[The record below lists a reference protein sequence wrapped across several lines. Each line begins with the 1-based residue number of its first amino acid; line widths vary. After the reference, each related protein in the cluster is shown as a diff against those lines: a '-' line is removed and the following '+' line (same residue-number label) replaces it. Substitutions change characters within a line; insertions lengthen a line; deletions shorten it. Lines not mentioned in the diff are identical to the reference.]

1 MATHPK
7 EQSRFERSRNAAEIT
22 IHRIKSYDELYA
34 STLQE
39 GNDMFAEKTREL
51 WQQLAVHGVL
61 GQDKEGKTKLLEYTD
76 LDGNG
81 CIELLK
87 MAGIRH
93 KFTFT
98 EKGSWRDG
106 YIHFDTGG
114 RHGLIIEDGGKTAF
128 FDHHTSSYGMPTSA
142 SEITYQALIDM
153 GLLKKE
159 EWLDNMVKFITQ
171 VDNRTYPHEA
181 DYWKYSW
188 RTVLGLQRYLNSK
201 HLVEY
206 FRSGRD
212 PTILLSE
219 NDLSKMG
226 LLKAS
231 LKQKA
236 IVEKSFARLA
246 EMEREGLVINSPR
259 YGKIAVDIGKTVAGG
274 FEAAKAH
281 GCDGYII
288 WKPDDNGFFVS
299 MSKSI
304 AITPKEGVLVR
315 GTMWIKPQDDLPR
328 QTKLSEIITQLA
340 APITPQGKLLEY
352 LVEEL
357 KNDLTARLDKG
368 EMKAAEY
375 AQSMA
380 RLSKETEIS
389 LKEMSTETPTT
400 PQQIET
406 DSNITKGKEGL
417 REEKL
422 RALDQTIE
430 NIKVSASP
438 KNTLIEALAAGLI
451 TAKEFKFLNATLF
464 ATEKKPRTPR
474 KKKVVIP
481 QTELDAADAL
491 LGKEN
496 QPPKPSMTEQE
507 AQDMLLGKDTSAE
520 DKRKE
525 KEAADMLL
533 GKDPEDERREKEA
546 QDMLLGK
553 EIPTVN
559 IPPNIPPEPGAITN
573 IPNVPSDL
581 EARIAKQRD
590 WLDIVRGRAERSTLG
605 INGDSAE
612 DVRRAEEELRRLE
625 SLRPGQEASPIQTE
639 RLENSPS
646 LLGPEFQNR
655 AAVAHQEAKGRIQKV
670 GGWFKERLK
679 GFLTLGFTE
688 FKQARNFKKATERG
702 GDEIKSM
709 VNRIQE
715 THNLSLSASEEYV
728 YAIDKMLEEQGLIQR
743 DVQGRVRRDI
753 TPDEYWDTVDFVTA
767 KRIRKNDETIKKIVD
782 IEINNLRERLKDGKW
797 NSYKTANTGES
808 VFVSEKLEKM
818 RAELTVK
825 LKEMQNGQA
834 RKDEV
839 GFAKIIRTNLDKNW
853 WARRIYGTAD
863 VLVWLSLLGAGALN
877 WLGGKGVAGSAAA
890 TERVVDHVKSSGGL
904 DGVQIRENPW
914 NTLKEVA
921 HALGLNPTDA
931 QMEAGT
937 KILDADNGI
946 YEPDWNTGD
955 TTGLVSSRTLPKTFI
970 FKISQAALR
979 AVGAPV

>member
-1 MATHPK
+1 MLPSRKRAASAAAANSSSSPHLGRRTHVRLFYFQKNSHNICMPREK
-7 EQSRFERSRNAAEIT
+7 
-22 IHRIKSYDELYA
+22 RIK
-34 STLQE
+34 QI
-39 GNDMFAEKTREL
+39 KP
-51 WQQLAVHGVL
+51 
-61 GQDKEGKTKLLEYTD
+61 DKEMDERVRKELNFESQPDLTQLLT
-76 LDGNG
+76 
-81 CIELLK
+81 
-87 MAGIRH
+87 
-93 KFTFT
+93 
-98 EKGSWRDG
+98 
-106 YIHFDTGG
+106 
-114 RHGLIIEDGGKTAF
+114 
-128 FDHHTSSYGMPTSA
+128 P
-142 SEITYQALIDM
+142 SEISRYTQ
-153 GLLKKE
+153 K
-159 EWLDNMVKFITQ
+159 ITTKT
-171 VDNRTYPHEA
+171 NR
-181 DYWKYSW
+181 
-188 RTVLGLQRYLNSK
+188 
-201 HLVEY
+201 
-206 FRSGRD
+206 RD
-212 PTILLSE
+212 
-219 NDLSKMG
+219 
-226 LLKAS
+226 
-231 LKQKA
+231 
-236 IVEKSFARLA
+236 
-246 EMEREGLVINSPR
+246 
-259 YGKIAVDIGKTVAGG
+259 AVD
-274 FEAAKAH
+274 
-281 GCDGYII
+281 DL
-288 WKPDDNGFFVS
+288 
-299 MSKSI
+299 KSNQVENLEI
-304 AITPKEGVLVR
+304 
-315 GTMWIKPQDDLPR
+315 Q
-328 QTKLSEIITQLA
+328 QSEI
-340 APITPQGKLLEY
+340 GSKLESLY
-352 LVEEL
+352 
-357 KNDLTARLDKG
+357 NDLTSGKITQEEFQSKINAISKG
-368 EMKAAEY
+368 TAAE
-375 AQSMA
+375 S
-380 RLSKETEIS
+380 E
-389 LKEMSTETPTT
+389 
-400 PQQIET
+400 
-406 DSNITKGKEGL
+406 
-417 REEKL
+417 
-422 RALDQTIE
+422 
-430 NIKVSASP
+430 
-438 KNTLIEALAAGLI
+438 
-451 TAKEFKFLNATLF
+451 
-464 ATEKKPRTPR
+464 TEKKPRTPR

-559 IPPNIPPEPGAITN
+559 IPPNIPPEPEARTN

-646 LLGPEFQNR
+646 LGPEFQNR
-655 AAVAHQEAKGRIQKV
+655 ATVAHQEAKGRIQKV

-921 HALGLNPTDA
+921 HVLGLNPTDA